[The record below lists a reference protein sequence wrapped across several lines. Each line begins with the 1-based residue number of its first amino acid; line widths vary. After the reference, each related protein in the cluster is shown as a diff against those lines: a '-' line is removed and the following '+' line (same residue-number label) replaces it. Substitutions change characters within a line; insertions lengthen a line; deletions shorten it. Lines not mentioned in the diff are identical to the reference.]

1 MKSDKQSAIEL
12 IERLPDSISLETIVS
27 ELLFKVNV
35 LRGIDQLDRGEVV
48 SHEEV
53 VEEMTKWRP
62 SVGQ

>member
-27 ELLFKVNV
+27 ELLFKVKV

-62 SVGQ
+62 SVGR